1 MRCQKKGKNKWRLI
15 VDLIQLNQ
23 YIDPPPKKKEKK
35 KTNEEIKEVQD
46 LIESNDNI
54 ITADLK
60 GFFYYH
66 IPLASEFRK
75 YLCFQWRGKYYQ
87 WRKICFGLNV
97 SPFYFAN
104 IIRPVLSYLR
114 NQGLRLSVFVDD
126 WILLSS
132 PKSIECHKKVLLENW
147 SDLDGP

>member
-23 YIDPPPKKKEKK
+23 YIDPPPKKKEEE

-60 GFFYYH
+60 MFFLIILH
-66 IPLASEFRK
+66 WPLS
-75 YLCFQWRGKYYQ
+75 
-87 WRKICFGLNV
+87 
-97 SPFYFAN
+97 
-104 IIRPVLSYLR
+104 
-114 NQGLRLSVFVDD
+114 
-126 WILLSS
+126 
-132 PKSIECHKKVLLENW
+132 LENTCVFNGGENTINGAK
-147 SDLDGP
+147 SALA